1 MGVLLVCNVLAFNSI
16 HGKLELDDIYVR
28 KRYAERKFIQN
39 NLLRMMLARDIIM
52 EMKSK
57 TIRKLFT
64 HSELRCDSVMN

>member
-1 MGVLLVCNVLAFNSI
+1 MCNVLAFNSI
-16 HGKLELDDIYVR
+16 HGKLESDDIYVR
-28 KRYAERKFIQN
+28 KRYAKRKFIQN
-39 NLLRMMLARDIIM
+39 NLLKMMLARDIIM